1 MMKNTTS
8 PRIGNEEP
16 EIKKEGA
23 PDHVN
28 SFNPQECS
36 SVQEGSGQS
45 YTPKELKESGEVD
58 TARKSRS
65 TKEMD
70 ELYEGDAIEQVI

>member
-1 MMKNTTS
+1 MK
-8 PRIGNEEP
+8 E
-16 EIKKEGA
+16 EGA
-23 PDHVN
+23 SDPVD
-28 SFNPQECS
+28 SFNPQEYYMT

-45 YTPKELKESGEVD
+45 YTPRELNESGEVD